1 MNKYWLSGIIFLA
14 YGLASPAFS
23 SDTAT
28 LTINGRISP
37 PSCSMDIVNSQP
49 RQHCGQVLQSVDSR
63 YRISSPVK
71 GVTTELVAAG
81 NGNKR
86 QIVLNR
92 YD

>member
-1 MNKYWLSGIIFLA
+1 MNKYWLSGIIFRLWIGVSRVFIR
-14 YGLASPAFS
+14 YRH
-23 SDTAT
+23 
-28 LTINGRISP
+28 INYQWQDQP
-37 PSCSMDIVNSQP
+37 PTCSMDIVNSQP
-49 RQHCGQVLQSVDSR
+49 QQHCGQVLQSVDFR
-63 YRISSPVK
+63 HRISSPVK

>member
-28 LTINGRISP
+28 LTINGRISLP
-37 PSCSMDIVNSQP
+37 TCSMDIVNSQLQ
-49 RQHCGQVLQSVDSR
+49 QHCGQVSQSVDTR
-63 YRISSPVK
+63 HRISSPVK
-71 GVTTELVAAG
+71 GVTTELVAG
-81 NGNKR
+81 NDSKR
-86 QIVLNR
+86 RIVLNR

>member
-1 MNKYWLSGIIFLA
+1 M
-14 YGLASPAFS
+14 
-23 SDTAT
+23 
-28 LTINGRISP
+28 
-37 PSCSMDIVNSQP
+37 
-49 RQHCGQVLQSVDSR
+49 QSVDSR
-63 YRISSPVK
+63 HRISSPVK